1 MEINSPMNEKV
12 KNWAKLQQKK
22 YRDQTGQ
29 FLIEGEHLIG
39 EALKA
44 GVVELLL
51 VEAGRTNPFHQE
63 KEAIVC
69 SESVMR
75 KLSANVSGAWLI
87 AVCAQKVSRKSRNS
101 RIVAL
106 DGVQDPGNVGT
117 IIRTAVAFGFD
128 QVLLSPDCADVYNEK
143 CVRSTQGALFHIA
156 ISRIELIPALRSL
169 KEKGVMVIATTLH
182 EAQPLSELPIV
193 ENVALV
199 LGNEGQGI
207 RPATLEICDQRAFIE
222 MSSFESLNVAV
233 AAGICLYRYRR
244 RG

>member
-1 MEINSPMNEKV
+1 M
-12 KNWAKLQQKK
+12 
-22 YRDQTGQ
+22 
-29 FLIEGEHLIG
+29 
-39 EALKA
+39 
-44 GVVELLL
+44 
-51 VEAGRTNPFHQE
+51 
-63 KEAIVC
+63 
-69 SESVMR
+69 
-75 KLSANVSGAWLI
+75 
-87 AVCAQKVSRKSRNS
+87 
-101 RIVAL
+101 AL

-169 KEKGVMVIATTLH
+169 KEKGVMVIATALH